1 MANEI
6 AVCIVAPKILVT
18 RVCAEATAI
27 PKGTVM
33 KLTGTNTVAAS
44 AADNDPFGGITIEE
58 FKGGEGL
65 THVTCA
71 MDGVWDMDYS
81 AACGIGVPVSISGAN
96 QVAPALEAD
105 LALGSFVGFCE
116 EIKGGAGVGR
126 VRVTHG

>member
-1 MANEI
+1 MANEA

-27 PKGTVM
+27 PRGTVM

-71 MDGVWDMDYS
+71 MDGTWDMYYS
-81 AACGIGVPVSISGAN
+81 GAVGIGVPVAVSGAN
-96 QVAPALEAD
+96 AVNVAAEAD
-105 LALGSFVGFCE
+105 FALGNFVGFCE
-116 EIKGGAGVGR
+116 EIAGGAGIFR
-126 VRVTHG
+126 TRVTHG